1 MTVPKRT
8 VVIVRRTV
16 AVAGRVTDALTGQPL
31 ARAIVEVTGGPP
43 EFGAKLA
50 VLAADPAWA
59 QRAER
64 LDRRVARADGW
75 YALSD
80 LPPGTYTLR
89 VSAPHL
95 GTRYQPAA
103 LLDNVVIAAPPGPNE
118 RASPVFAHVV
128 LQPTRVKGRVT
139 RNGGQAVAG
148 AKVRLRG
155 DTTVVPT
162 DDEGRFLLSGI
173 VAGKPTIEITA
184 KNFQPFSQTLTLN
197 AGQELTVDTVL
208 NPA

>member
-1 MTVPKRT
+1 VTVPKRT

-31 ARAIVEVTGGPP
+31 AGAIVEVTGGPP
-43 EFGAKLA
+43 EFVTKRAA
-50 VLAADPAWA
+50 LAADPAWA

-64 LDRRVARADGW
+64 LDRRVTRPDGW

-80 LPPGTYTLR
+80 LPPGTYTLQ
-89 VSAPHL
+89 VSVPHL
-95 GTRYQPAA
+95 GTRYQAAA
-103 LLDNVVIAAPPGPNE
+103 LLNNIAIAAPPGPNE
-118 RASPVFAHVV
+118 PANPVFVHVA

-139 RNGGQAVAG
+139 RNGGQGVAG

-162 DDEGRFLLSGI
+162 DDDGRFVLSRI